1 MNNALIIFIKN
12 PVLGK
17 VKTRLAGT
25 VGDETALEVY
35 KELLNYTQKITL
47 LIDADK
53 FLFYADFLQ
62 REDEWPNDRFIK
74 HLQKGNDLGERMYNA
89 FEYTF
94 LNKHQK
100 VIIIGSD
107 CIDLSASVI
116 EDAYMLLNDS
126 DVVIGPAKDGGYYL
140 LGMKELHQ
148 SLFKNISWG
157 TSEVLKQTLSICR
170 SQHLNYSLLPTLTDI
185 DVENDLSFE
194 QKKLFQLKDG
204 KQ

>member
-17 VKTRLAGT
+17 VKTRLAAT
-25 VGDETALEVY
+25 VGDVTALEVY
-35 KELLNYTQKITL
+35 KELLDHTKKITL
-47 LIDADK
+47 LIEADK

-62 REDEWPNDRFIK
+62 REDEWSTDRFIK

-89 FEYTF
+89 FKYTF
-94 LNKHQK
+94 LNKYQK

-107 CIDLSASVI
+107 CVDLSTSDI
-116 EDAYMLLNDS
+116 EDAYLLLDDN

-157 TSEVLKQTLSICR
+157 TSEVLKQTLSVCKK
-170 SQHLNYSLLPTLTDI
+170 QHLNYSLLPTLTDI
-185 DVENDLSFE
+185 DVENDISFE
-194 QKKLFQLKDG
+194 QKKMFLIK
-204 KQ
+204 KNK